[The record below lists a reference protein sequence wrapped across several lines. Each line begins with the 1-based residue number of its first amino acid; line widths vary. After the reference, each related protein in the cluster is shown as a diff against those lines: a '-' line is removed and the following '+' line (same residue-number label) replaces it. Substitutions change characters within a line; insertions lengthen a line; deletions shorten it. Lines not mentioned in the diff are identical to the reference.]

1 MKCLFIGGP
10 KAGCYID
17 VEVTRSRI
25 DFPVIDRAPS
35 TQFPGGAEP
44 ANSTFKSVSYVRDR
58 ATDKAGNRHGL
69 FVFDGDEDPLITLMQ
84 FYAENAQAA
93 KAISVTYD
101 FLEALELMAIDYH
114 RKGGLGFDLLA
125 STKMFAAINKAKG
138 LAK

>member
-10 KAGCYID
+10 KAGCVID
-17 VEVTRSRI
+17 VEVTKSRV
-25 DFPVIDRAPS
+25 DFPVFDRGYTS
-35 TQFPGGAEP
+35 ITTGGAEP
-44 ANSTFKSVSYVRDR
+44 TDATFKCVSYIRDR

-69 FVFDGDEDPLITLMQ
+69 FVFDGGEDPLITLMQ

-101 FLEALELMAIDYH
+101 LLEALELMAIDYH
-114 RKGGLGFDLLA
+114 RKGGLGFDLAA

-138 LAK
+138 IV